1 MRGLVALTGREYRR
15 GFNSR
20 GTVSRL
26 NIYRNRDKEPTTL
39 SFLSPLGS
47 ISLGKS
53 IFRGG
58 RVGRPRAGSSNSWT
72 WGCAFNFNPLEQH
85 DRRHER
91 EGSSYRRPPT
101 RVVCYQHVHART
113 GSPAVC
119 THGAQIYLTQLR
131 NPVENLRADCS
142 ANWNLHVFLSA
153 LVQRR
158 GSRWKGYEAR
168 RNQIRGEIKR
178 RRKAKRVFSVNE
190 ALCKLL
196 ARRKKPPVDVG
207 HRARCTRIGRKRIYC
222 FKIVAPKIDR
232 LWACF

>member
-85 DRRHER
+85 DR
-91 EGSSYRRPPT
+91 SPT
-101 RVVCYQHVHART
+101 RTRGFVLPSTTDACRLLSTRTRTHRVTGCVHT
-113 GSPAVC
+113 WCPN
-119 THGAQIYLTQLR
+119 LF
-131 NPVENLRADCS
+131 NPIKEP
-142 ANWNLHVFLSA
+142 
-153 LVQRR
+153 
-158 GSRWKGYEAR
+158 
-168 RNQIRGEIKR
+168 RGESSR
-178 RRKAKRVFSVNE
+178 RLLGQLELTRVFVSSRSTSRLAMEGVRGE
-190 ALCKLL
+190 AKPDT
-196 ARRKKPPVDVG
+196 RRD
-207 HRARCTRIGRKRIYC
+207 
-222 FKIVAPKIDR
+222 
-232 LWACF
+232 